1 MNLVVFAEDVDS
13 LALKNVAK
21 LTGAHSGHR
30 NHVLACLDGRKRQ
43 GGGAM
48 GRS

>member
-21 LTGAHSGHR
+21 LTGAHALEQILSLI
-30 NHVLACLDGRKRQ
+30 NI
-43 GGGAM
+43 
-48 GRS
+48 